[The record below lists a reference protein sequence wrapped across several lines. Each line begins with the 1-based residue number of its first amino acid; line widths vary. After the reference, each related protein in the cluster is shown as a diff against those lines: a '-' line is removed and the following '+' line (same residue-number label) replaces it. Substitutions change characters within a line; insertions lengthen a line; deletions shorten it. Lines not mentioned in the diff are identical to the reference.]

1 MKYARV
7 HRDKESDI
15 WSNNNNNRFNAI
27 APLPG
32 ASAARSSWDLGK
44 ELIFIFY
51 FLIHILTSALRMYVC
66 PSIMKS

>member
-44 ELIFIFY
+44 EHIFIFY
-51 FLIHILTSALRMYVC
+51 FLIYIN
-66 PSIMKS
+66 

>member
-44 ELIFIFY
+44 ELIFIIYF
-51 FLIHILTSALRMYVC
+51 FLIY
-66 PSIMKS
+66 